1 MRKENDSK
9 KLSILVT
16 GGAGF
21 IGSNLVERLVGDGH
35 TVVVL
40 DNFSLGKMD
49 NISAVKGKIEI
60 IKGDIRD
67 FETVKKAAK
76 GVDIVFNQAAASSSP
91 MFLNDL
97 RNAVSVNV
105 DGFINVLNAC
115 RVNNVRKLIYASTS
129 SVYGNTKPPLKEDAK
144 LSPVNFYSSS
154 KLMNEHLAVLFSR
167 EYGLET
173 VGFRYLSIYGPN
185 EKSKGIYANLASQ
198 FLWAMQ
204 KGEQPVLYG
213 DGNQTREFTYVKDI
227 VAANILAMNS
237 RKLGSEVFNVG
248 TGSTNSLNELVATI
262 NKLLGTSIKPKYV
275 KNTVKN
281 YIQSQLSDITKIKS
295 VLGYSPQY
303 TLEKG
308 LKELISSK
316 S

>member
-227 VAANILAMNS
+227 VAANILAMKS